1 MSLRTGVLLVL
12 LSIFFITPAYS
23 SRVAIIT
30 PPPQLQPEQMAMVI
44 RDPWYECSRAADG
57 TRAPHVAAQERMAQ
71 VLAETGVRWVRLEFF
86 VTDLTDPT
94 AELACYD
101 TFINELAPRYGLKV
115 LGLLAFGIVPG
126 VYTPLDIE
134 RGLIAPVDPGEHP
147 VYGFATN
154 SYMRTWLDNAR
165 RIVSR
170 YGPAVH
176 AYEILNEQNRV
187 IGGGGA
193 GIPAG
198 TAATLHTK
206 FYRFVK
212 QVDRGAADAWRDTLP
227 IIIGGLHPR
236 GTGEMSDKDYV
247 SDREYIQRY
256 YSSAAFTGFKNANNG
271 KFPTEGLAYHPYP
284 VEIRLSPQAI
294 TDDVAVI
301 TRRIEALRTTL
312 EAVGDPH
319 LPVWITELGYNV
331 GYLRQTEA
339 GQMEFLRSAYKALGA
354 QPHMGPIFWFKYE
367 DFPGAPNA
375 PENWGIVRVP
385 FTVDPTNACA
395 GGACYDLTGEPA
407 FRRGAYLVFRELA
420 GISNERLFIALK
432 GSPRT
437 PPTTAA
443 PTTP

>member
-1 MSLRTGVLLVL
+1 MPTRNII
-12 LSIFFITPAYS
+12 LSIMFGLMLIVPVYAS
-23 SRVAIIT
+23 SVTVII
-30 PPPQLQPEQMAMVI
+30 PPPQLTPDQMAMVI
-44 RDPWYECSRAADG
+44 RDPWYECSTAADG
-57 TRAPHVAAQERMAQ
+57 TRAPHLQAQERMAQ

-86 VTDLTDPT
+86 ITDVEDPT

-101 TFINELAPRYGLKV
+101 AFITELAPRYGLKV

-126 VYTPLDIE
+126 VYTPLDAE
-134 RGLIAPVDPGEHP
+134 RGLIAPVDPGEDP

-154 SYMRTWLDNAR
+154 TYMRTWLDNAR

-212 QVDRGAADAWRDTLP
+212 QVDRQPDATWRDTLP

-236 GTGEMSDKDYV
+236 GTGEMSDKNYV
-247 SDREYIQRY
+247 SDREYLRRIYR
-256 YSSAAFTGFKNANNG
+256 SAAFTGFANANNG

-294 TDDVAVI
+294 PDDIAVI
-301 TRRIEALRTTL
+301 TRRIIALRATL
-312 EAVGDPH
+312 EEVADPQ

-331 GYLRQTEA
+331 GYRQQTEA
-339 GQMEFLRSAYKALGA
+339 GQMEFMRSAFNALGA

-367 DFPGAPNA
+367 DFPGTPAA
-375 PENWGIVRVP
+375 PENWGIVRIP
-385 FTVDPTNACA
+385 FTVDTTGACP

-420 GISNERLFIALK
+420 GIANEQLFLSLK
-432 GSPRT
+432 GTAPRST
-437 PPTTAA
+437 P
-443 PTTP
+443 TP